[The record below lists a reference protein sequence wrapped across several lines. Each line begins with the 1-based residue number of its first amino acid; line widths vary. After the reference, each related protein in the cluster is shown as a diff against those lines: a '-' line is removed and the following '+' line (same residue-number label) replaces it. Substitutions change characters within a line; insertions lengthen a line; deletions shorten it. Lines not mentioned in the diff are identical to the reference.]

1 MTESTEKT
9 QVIEWSI
16 NDARIAK
23 IKESIG
29 EVDAYKDLAGA
40 KEAKSKLVKMRS
52 KLTEVHKKTKAD
64 ALEFGR
70 KCDTE
75 KNRLLAL
82 IGKIEDP
89 ITAQLDEIKNAE
101 KRKEEARLAKI
112 EEHTANITE
121 HSVDRHDLDT
131 DTLHC
136 RIQSLESIELSEDIF
151 QEQLDTAEAYKEEG
165 LLKLRNSLRKSE
177 ERDAEEAR
185 LEERRKEQEAE
196 EARLAAEREEFE
208 AEKQKLAD
216 EQRERE
222 EQEAA
227 DREKKQAAE
236 DKRLA
241 AEREELEAKQREIE
255 EREANERRIR
265 EEEVAEAAR
274 LAAAP
279 DVEKLDRLAAEIRQ
293 FPLPICDT
301 DEGVSV
307 VSMVEQRLQSL
318 ANTVE
323 MQTEAMK

>member
-1 MTESTEKT
+1 MTEKT
-9 QVIEWSI
+9 QVINWSI
-16 NDARIAK
+16 NDARIAE
-23 IKESIG
+23 IKEAIG
-29 EVDAYKDLAGA
+29 EVDAYKDLDAA
-40 KEAKSKLVKMRS
+40 KAAKQKLTKCRS
-52 KLTEVHKKTKAD
+52 KLTEVHKETKAE
-64 ALEFGR
+64 ALKFGR

-75 KNRLLAL
+75 KNRLLKL
-82 IGKIEDP
+82 IAEIEDP
-89 ITAQLDEIKNAE
+89 ITEQLDEIKNAE
-101 KRKEEARLAKI
+101 ARKEEARLEKI
-112 EEHTANITE
+112 EIQMQIITGFA
-121 HSVDRHDLDT
+121 HDRHDLDT
-131 DTLHC
+131 E
-136 RIQSLESIELSEDIF
+136 SLRTRLAGLEAAEVTEEIF